1 MSNKWRMEWFDPGE
15 PGAPDERAGYYL
27 ATISGATYQE
37 AIEGYA
43 RRYWTAEHR
52 KLIGK
57 VTLFALEG
65 QEVML

>member
-15 PGAPDERAGYYL
+15 SGGFAGYYL

-37 AIEGYA
+37 AIESYA
-43 RRYWTAEHR
+43 RKYWTAEHR

-65 QEVML
+65 LEVVL